1 MRNNPACI
9 FFEKMAINN
18 LIRNQVVKNG
28 NLEGIRRID
37 DKIVENKRE
46 YRKELKR
53 DAEPRRICGGIVVNG
68 GGDWDS
74 RWTKVFFPGET
85 WTDEEKDQFVAAVW
99 IPYRWTDYDCTG
111 QLFTQG
117 VEVFNVPSG
126 VVAYIME
133 TLDV

>member
-1 MRNNPACI
+1 MRRAANI
-9 FFEKMAINN
+9 FFEKMQINN
-18 LIRNQVVKNG
+18 MIREELIKRG
-28 NLEGIRRID
+28 DLEGIHRID
-37 DKIVENKRE
+37 VKIVESKRE

-133 TLDV
+133 GLDV